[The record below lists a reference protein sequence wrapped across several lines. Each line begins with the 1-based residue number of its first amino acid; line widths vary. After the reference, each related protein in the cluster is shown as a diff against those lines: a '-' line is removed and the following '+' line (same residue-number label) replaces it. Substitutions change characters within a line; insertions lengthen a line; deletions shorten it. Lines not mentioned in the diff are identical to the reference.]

1 MDLQW
6 RQRRKRIRKWLKPL
20 PRRANVRRYPV
31 LKRFSGFAHKRPY
44 LWSFKNAP
52 VVRAI
57 YLGSILTFMPSYGL
71 QIIIAFAAA
80 LIGRANLSILVGLQ
94 MLNNPLTIGPMYL
107 ATYAIG
113 SQLMGLTHLTA
124 KNTVVDGALALV
136 LGGLVLGA
144 LTGMVLHVAWQIGR
158 YESARFRHKRML
170 SQSESPS
177 IPLS

>member
-6 RQRRKRIRKWLKPL
+6 RQRRKRIRAWLKPL
-20 PRRANVRRYPV
+20 PRRANVHRYPL
-31 LKRFSGFAHKRPY
+31 LKRFSAFAHKRPY

-107 ATYAIG
+107 ATYSIG
-113 SQLMGLTHLTA
+113 TWIIKILHIKA
-124 KNTVVDGALALV
+124 KHAFLDGALALS
-136 LGGLVLGA
+136 LGGLVLGMATA
-144 LTGMVLHVAWQIGR
+144 LLLHGLWLFGR
-158 YESARFRHKRML
+158 IEAKQFRKKRLARTKNIY
-170 SQSESPS
+170 SKTP
-177 IPLS
+177 